1 MAGDCAVDA
10 VEGVGVDGC
19 WARWAAAA
27 AVGGGAEV
35 EVEDRRIADT
45 KLSRASSH

>member
-1 MAGDCAVDA
+1 MARDCAVDA
-10 VEGVGVDGC
+10 VEGVGEDGC

-27 AVGGGAEV
+27 AGGGAEV

-45 KLSRASSH
+45 KLSRASSP